1 MRMDGV
7 RRLGVNRQRSRQR
20 WILRI
25 SLVINGLLAMVV
37 VALVLR
43 DRLDSLPP
51 PMAIAS
57 ETAPPESSQRS
68 FARAPVS
75 LGPRHTLH
83 YEEWVAILGRE
94 AEAAARTPPQHL
106 AILAGDSL
114 SLAFPPELLPP
125 NWHWLNQ
132 GISGETTV
140 GLLRRIS
147 LLDQVEPEVVFVM
160 IGINDLIHGVGDETI
175 LANQRLI
182 VRSLRRAHP
191 DTPIVLQSILPH
203 QGAESRWEG
212 REHLLELPNER
223 IRALN
228 QRLKRLAEREGATY
242 LDLYPLF
249 ADAQGTMHPALTSD
263 GLHLSERGY
272 LVWRS
277 ALQLYAQLQLDLA
290 TPESWA
296 AIAPGITPE
305 TIPGIAPETTPETTP
320 ENISPENIS
329 PENISPENIS
339 LENISPE
346 NISLENISPANISP
360 ANNPALAPEARP

>member
-1 MRMDGV
+1 MDGV

-20 WILRI
+20 WILRL
-25 SLVINGLLAMVV
+25 SLVINGLLAMVIV
-37 VALVLR
+37 GLVLR
-43 DRLDSLPP
+43 DHPDSLPP
-51 PMAIAS
+51 PVAIAS
-57 ETAPPESSQRS
+57 ETAAAGLPQRS
-68 FARAPVS
+68 FTRTSAN

-83 YEEWVAILGRE
+83 YEEWVTILGRE
-94 AEAAARTPPQHL
+94 AEAAARTAPPHL

-125 NWHWLNQ
+125 TWHWLNQ

-147 LLDQVEPEVVFVM
+147 LLDQVEPDVIFVM

-191 DTPIVLQSILPH
+191 DIPIVLQSILPH
-203 QGAESRWEG
+203 QGAEARWEG
-212 REHLLELPNER
+212 RDRLRELPNER
-223 IRALN
+223 IRTLN
-228 QRLKRLAEREGATY
+228 QRLQHLADREGVTY

-249 ADAQGTMHPALTSD
+249 ADAQGAMHPALTTD

-277 ALQLYAQLQLDLA
+277 ALQLYAQLQLDLT

-296 AIAPGITPE
+296 AIAPE
-305 TIPGIAPETTPETTP
+305 IAPET
-320 ENISPENIS
+320 
-329 PENISPENIS
+329 
-339 LENISPE
+339 
-346 NISLENISPANISP
+346 
-360 ANNPALAPEARP
+360 AP

>member
-1 MRMDGV
+1 M
-7 RRLGVNRQRSRQR
+7 
-20 WILRI
+20 LRI
-25 SLVINGLLAMVV
+25 SLGINALLAMGV

-43 DRLDSLPP
+43 DRPDPLPP

-57 ETAPPESSQRS
+57 ESAPSASTQRS
-68 FARAPVS
+68 FSRAPVS

-83 YEEWVAILGRE
+83 YEDWVNILGRE
-94 AEAAARTPPQHL
+94 AEAAARTSPQHL

-191 DTPIVLQSILPH
+191 NTPIVLQSILPH
-203 QGAESRWEG
+203 QGTEARWEG

-249 ADAQGTMHPALTSD
+249 ADARGTMHPALTTD

-296 AIAPGITPE
+296 AMAPKMAPEATPE
-305 TIPGIAPETTPETTP
+305 MAPEMAPET
-320 ENISPENIS
+320 
-329 PENISPENIS
+329 
-339 LENISPE
+339 
-346 NISLENISPANISP
+346 SPAIVP
-360 ANNPALAPEARP
+360 ATAPVINPATAPVIGPATAQMIGPAPAPEARP